1 MSKIRAEYIW
11 MDGHSPTQKLRSK
24 PKILGSTIKNIEDL
38 PLWGFDG
45 SSTNQADGENSDCML
60 KPVYKILDPIR
71 GGNNILVMCEVL
83 NPDGTPHETNTRTHL
98 VNIESQFENEE
109 AWFGIEQEYTLFE
122 GRNPLGWPEGGYP
135 APQGPFYCGVGA
147 DEV

>member
-24 PKILGSTIKNIEDL
+24 TKILGSTIKNIEDL

-60 KPVYKILDPIR
+60 KPVYKILYPIR

-98 VNIESQFENEE
+98 VNIEILRLMIQATGFH
-109 AWFGIEQEYTLFE
+109 IL
-122 GRNPLGWPEGGYP
+122 
-135 APQGPFYCGVGA
+135 
-147 DEV
+147 